1 MDLSTVMKGG
11 QLAGR
16 RKLVIG
22 VVGLVAVMAD
32 YLTGAIGLADAVQQ
46 AAQQLVPTLLGL

>member
-46 AAQQLVPTLLGL
+46 AAQQLVPLLLGL

>member
-22 VVGLVAVMAD
+22 VVGLVAVLAD

-46 AAQQLVPTLLGL
+46 AAQQLVPLLLGL

>member
-1 MDLSTVMKGG
+1 MDLSTVIKGG

-22 VVGLVAVMAD
+22 VVGLVAVLAD

-46 AAQQLVPTLLGL
+46 AAQQLVPALLGL